1 MPLENEMPKIKP
13 KFYAEGEHSLLRVL
27 ARGPVSAQNLAEQA
41 RVSFVYAHVFVKR
54 LRADELLDESVAT
67 PLYALAPG
75 QDVEELIVDPTQA
88 ETPPVRALAIDKVFD
103 QYFEVDESLP
113 KNEWMNAMQ
122 MLACIPEFAASA
134 THPMSRR
141 LLGVTLRKR
150 GVHGEIRHGSHPKT
164 WPVRPAAL

>member
-1 MPLENEMPKIKP
+1 METEMPKIKP

-41 RVSFVYAHVFVKR
+41 RVSFVYAHAFVKR
-54 LRADELLDESVAT
+54 LRDDGLLDEAVAP
-67 PLYALAPG
+67 PLYTLAPG

-88 ETPPVRALAIDKVFD
+88 EAPPVRANAIAKVFD
-103 QYFEVDESLP
+103 QYFEVDEALP
-113 KNEWMNAMQ
+113 KSEWMNAMQ
-122 MLACIPEFAASA
+122 MLACIPEFAANA

-164 WPVRPAAL
+164 WPVRPVAT